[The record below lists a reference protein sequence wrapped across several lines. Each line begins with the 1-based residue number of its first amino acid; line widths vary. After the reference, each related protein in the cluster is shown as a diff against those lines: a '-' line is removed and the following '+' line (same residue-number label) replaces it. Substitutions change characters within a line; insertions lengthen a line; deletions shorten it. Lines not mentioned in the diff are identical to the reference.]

1 MLVTSALD
9 LLNNAFGATVNAVTA
24 VNTITPGTSKK
35 QQTSSDIRN
44 SPSTKKN
51 TPSAMSNYLDTVEI
65 ESATNPSVAIIWMH
79 GLGADANDFVP
90 IVQELDLSG
99 LPGIRF
105 VFPNAPTMPVT
116 INGGYVMRAWY
127 DILGTDIARREDEKG
142 LRASQV
148 EIEKLIAREVARG
161 IPANKIFLAGFSQ
174 GCAMTLQTGLRY
186 PQKLAGLLCLSGY
199 VPLRD
204 VVAAERSAANQD
216 TPVFLVHGRADPVIH
231 IQRAEQSR
239 DLLKELG
246 YQIEWH
252 EYMMPHS
259 VCAEEIRDI
268 GLWLK
273 KVLTASA

>member
-1 MLVTSALD
+1 MDLCFARHLSAG

-24 VNTITPGTSKK
+24 MQSLKK
-35 QQTSSDIRN
+35 QQKSSDIRN

-116 INGGYVMRAWY
+116 INNGYVMRAWY

-142 LRASQV
+142 LRASQA

-161 IPANKIFLAGFSQ
+161 IPANKIFLAGS
-174 GCAMTLQTGLRY
+174 R
-186 PQKLAGLLCLSGY
+186 K
-199 VPLRD
+199 
-204 VVAAERSAANQD
+204 VAR
-216 TPVFLVHGRADPVIH
+216 
-231 IQRAEQSR
+231 
-239 DLLKELG
+239 
-246 YQIEWH
+246 
-252 EYMMPHS
+252 
-259 VCAEEIRDI
+259 
-268 GLWLK
+268 
-273 KVLTASA
+273 